1 MKIMIPV
8 GAFIAFSIFFAGC
21 SAKSDD
27 ANSSGTAKPADSDNI
42 ITFDYTNVDAVAADV
57 LEAMPDIQDEI
68 TEIRST
74 FNTENKSFTRNNTP
88 IEDVPLE
95 KLFSVEKRL
104 FRLDVESLLSD
115 QKKRSAVQNGS

>member
-1 MKIMIPV
+1 
-8 GAFIAFSIFFAGC
+8 
-21 SAKSDD
+21 
-27 ANSSGTAKPADSDNI
+27 
-42 ITFDYTNVDAVAADV
+42 
-57 LEAMPDIQDEI
+57 MPDIQAEI

-74 FNTENKSFTRNNTP
+74 FNKGNKSFSRNNTP